1 MKFLVRNIL
10 TIDIQNSFWTIHS
23 QVLAACVAAASGR
36 AQVGPHGLQS
46 FPNGAVVPV
55 DEPAVA
61 AARADH
67 FAAKAAIAGP
77 LGSAGPAM
85 EQFHHAAGPAGFES
99 FHHAEGPAGEE
110 TLHHAAGPAGAQTFH
125 QAAGPAGHKSFHHSE
140 GPAGMETFHH
150 AAGPFGTQSYHH
162 AEGPAGAME
171 SFHHNAGP
179 AGPGMEPFHHNA
191 GPAGPGMEPF
201 HHSSPYFAAAPYA
214 YDGFS
219 YAGPLNLNTQLV
231 AHPNGA
237 VVPADEPAVAAARA
251 DHLAAKGHAYNYF
264 YGAGPAFYGL
274 QFVPNGVHF

>member
-1 MKFLVRNIL
+1 MSVACLGPVQVMIRVSCHTAGYKSANLE
-10 TIDIQNSFWTIHS
+10 QSFISLISSAIRYPFDHEVFGKKHFENWHPKQLLNNPFP

-171 SFHHNAGP
+171 SFYHNAGP
-179 AGPGMEPFHHNA
+179 AGPMERLY
-191 GPAGPGMEPF
+191 MEAQDGLKTIAPPLF
-201 HHSSPYFAAAPYA
+201 LNIFFYF
-214 YDGFS
+214 
-219 YAGPLNLNTQLV
+219 LLV
-231 AHPNGA
+231 
-237 VVPADEPAVAAARA
+237 
-251 DHLAAKGHAYNYF
+251 
-264 YGAGPAFYGL
+264 
-274 QFVPNGVHF
+274 